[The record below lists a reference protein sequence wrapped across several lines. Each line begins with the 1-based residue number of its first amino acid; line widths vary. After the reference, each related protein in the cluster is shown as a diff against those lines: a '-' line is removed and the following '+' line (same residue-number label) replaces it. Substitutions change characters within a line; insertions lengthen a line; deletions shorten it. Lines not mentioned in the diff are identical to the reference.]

1 MLRGSRAAFVIAIL
15 AALFIFDHPAPQS
28 AQQPPQ
34 QPKQEAKQPEAQ
46 APARE
51 QESTVRIS
59 TQLVQIDATV
69 TDKKGEHVE
78 DLTEDDFELTVDGKK
93 QAITYFRLVKLPE
106 PRRAEGAATNAPKP
120 NTPPPSMPGR
130 SIAPE
135 QVARTIA

>member
-1 MLRGSRAAFVIAIL
+1 MLRRFPSRFRAII
-15 AALFIFDHPAPQS
+15 AALFILIQPASPL
-28 AQQPPQ
+28 AQQQTPQ
-34 QPKQEAKQPEAQ
+34 QKQDVKQ
-46 APARE
+46 APSQPPGQE
-51 QESTVRIS
+51 QDPTVRIT

-78 DLTEDDFELTVDGKK
+78 DLTEDDFELMVDSKK
-93 QAITYFRLVKLPE
+93 QNITYFRLVKLPE